1 MKNNPQHH
9 ISTNALILN
18 MRSQIATSSLKNKME
33 DIIIIENK
41 IYEVRGQKVM
51 LDFDLAEM
59 YEIDNK
65 RLKEQVRRNIE
76 RFPSD
81 FMFQLSSD
89 EFENLRFQ
97 IGTSSWGG
105 SRYAPFAFTQEGVA
119 MLSGVL
125 RSPKA
130 IEVNINIMR
139 AFVHM
144 RQYLLSHA
152 PKQELEE
159 LRKRIE
165 YLEEDIS
172 SDRESYEKQF
182 DDLFTA
188 FAKLSAAIQ
197 IKQTPLDRVKIE
209 GFKNK

>member
-1 MKNNPQHH
+1 MND
-9 ISTNALILN
+9 L
-18 MRSQIATSSLKNKME
+18 
-33 DIIIIENK
+33 IIIENK
-41 IYEVRGQKVM
+41 IYEIRGQKVM

-59 YEIDNK
+59 YEIGTK
-65 RLKEQVRRNIE
+65 VLKQSVRRNIE
-76 RFPSD
+76 RFPED
-81 FMFQLSSD
+81 FMFRLTKEECNYLINSIRSQNVTLD
-89 EFENLRFQ
+89 IDWF
-97 IGTSSWGG
+97 
-105 SRYAPFAFTQEGVA
+105 RYPPFAFTQEGVA

>member
-1 MKNNPQHH
+1 MNE
-9 ISTNALILN
+9 LV
-18 MRSQIATSSLKNKME
+18 
-33 DIIIIENK
+33 IIENK
-41 IYEVRGQKVM
+41 IYEIRGQKVM

-59 YEIDNK
+59 YEIETKNLK
-65 RLKEQVRRNIE
+65 RTVKRNIN
-76 RFPSD
+76 RFPAD
-81 FMFQLSSD
+81 FMFQLTKT
-89 EFENLRFQ
+89 EANLLINIRCQ
-97 IGTSSWGG
+97 NGTLEINWF
-105 SRYAPFAFTQEGVA
+105 RYQPYAFTEQGVA
-119 MLSGVL
+119 MLSGL
-125 RSPKA
+125 LNSEKA

-209 GFKNK
+209 GFKTNNKEKSNE

>member
-1 MKNNPQHH
+1 MN
-9 ISTNALILN
+9 
-18 MRSQIATSSLKNKME
+18 
-33 DIIIIENK
+33 DIVIIENK
-41 IYEVRGQKVM
+41 IYEIRGQKVM

-59 YEIDNK
+59 YEVTTGNFNK
-65 RLKEQVRRNIE
+65 AIKRNIE
-76 RFPSD
+76 RFPAR
-81 FMFQLSSD
+81 FMFQLNKD
-89 EFENLRFQ
+89 EFNLIFQ
-97 IGTSSWGG
+97 NGISSWGG
-105 SRYAPFAFTQEGVA
+105 TRKMPYAFTEQGVA

-125 RSPKA
+125 KSPRA
-130 IEVNINIMR
+130 IEVSINIMD

-152 PKQELEE
+152 PQHELEE
-159 LRKRIE
+159 LRKRME

-172 SDRESYEKQF
+172 SDRDSYEKQF
-182 DDLFTA
+182 DELFSA

>member
-1 MKNNPQHH
+1 MNE
-9 ISTNALILN
+9 LV
-18 MRSQIATSSLKNKME
+18 
-33 DIIIIENK
+33 IIENK
-41 IYEVRGQKVM
+41 IYEIRGQKVM

-59 YEIDNK
+59 YEIETKNLK
-65 RLKEQVRRNIE
+65 RTVKRNIN
-76 RFPSD
+76 RFPAD
-81 FMFQLSSD
+81 FMFQLTKT
-89 EFENLRFQ
+89 EANLLINNIRCQ
-97 IGTSSWGG
+97 NGTLEINWF
-105 SRYAPFAFTQEGVA
+105 RYQPYAFTEQGVA
-119 MLSGVL
+119 MLSGL
-125 RSPKA
+125 LNSEKA
-130 IEVNINIMR
+130 IEVNINI
-139 AFVHM
+139 
-144 RQYLLSHA
+144 SHA

-209 GFKNK
+209 GFKTNNKEKSNE

>member
-1 MKNNPQHH
+1 MQ
-9 ISTNALILN
+9 LIQ
-18 MRSQIATSSLKNKME
+18 S
-33 DIIIIENK
+33 K
-41 IYEVRGQKVM
+41 IYEIRGQKVM
-51 LDFDLAEM
+51 LDRDLAEL
-59 YEIDNK
+59 YNVTTSNLNK
-65 RLKEQVRRNIE
+65 AVKRNIR
-76 RFPSD
+76 RFPDD
-81 FMFQLSSD
+81 FMFQLTKAEFD
-89 EFENLRFQ
+89 ELKTNLIFQ
-97 IGTSSWGG
+97 NGISSWGG
-105 SRYAPFAFTQEGVA
+105 TRKMPYAFTEQGVA

-125 RSPKA
+125 KSPRA
-130 IEVNINIMR
+130 IEVSINIMD

-144 RQYLLSHA
+144 RQSLLSHA

-197 IKQTPLDRVKIE
+197 IKQTPLDRAKIE
-209 GFKNK
+209 GIKNK

>member
-1 MKNNPQHH
+1 MN
-9 ISTNALILN
+9 
-18 MRSQIATSSLKNKME
+18 
-33 DIIIIENK
+33 DIVIIENK
-41 IYEVRGQKVM
+41 IYEIRGQKVM

-59 YEIDNK
+59 YEVTTGNFNK
-65 RLKEQVRRNIE
+65 AIKRNIE
-76 RFPSD
+76 RFPAR
-81 FMFQLSSD
+81 FMFQLNKD
-89 EFENLRFQ
+89 EFNLIFQ
-97 IGTSSWGG
+97 NGISSWGG
-105 SRYAPFAFTQEGVA
+105 TRKMPYAFTEQGVA

-125 RSPKA
+125 KSPRA
-130 IEVNINIMR
+130 IEVSINIMD

-144 RQYLLSHA
+144 SQYLLSHA

>member
-1 MKNNPQHH
+1 
-9 ISTNALILN
+9 
-18 MRSQIATSSLKNKME
+18 ME

-41 IYEVRGQKVM
+41 IHEVRGQKVM

-59 YEIDNK
+59 YEIETK
-65 RLKEQVRRNIE
+65 VLKQSVRRNIE
-76 RFPSD
+76 RFPDD
-81 FMFQLSSD
+81 FMFRLTNEECNCLINSIRSQNVTLD
-89 EFENLRFQ
+89 INWF
-97 IGTSSWGG
+97 
-105 SRYAPFAFTQEGVA
+105 RYAPFAFTQEGVA

-159 LRKRIE
+159 LKKRIE
-165 YLEEDIS
+165 YLEEDVS

-197 IKQTPLDRVKIE
+197 VKTTPLDRVKIK

>member
-1 MKNNPQHH
+1 MN
-9 ISTNALILN
+9 
-18 MRSQIATSSLKNKME
+18 
-33 DIIIIENK
+33 DIVIIENK
-41 IYEVRGQKVM
+41 IYEIRGQKVM

-59 YEIDNK
+59 YEVTTGNFNK
-65 RLKEQVRRNIE
+65 AIKRNIE
-76 RFPSD
+76 RFPAR
-81 FMFQLSSD
+81 FMFQLNKD
-89 EFENLRFQ
+89 EFNLIFQ
-97 IGTSSWGG
+97 NGISSWGG
-105 SRYAPFAFTQEGVA
+105 TRKMPYAFTEQGVA

-125 RSPKA
+125 KSPRA
-130 IEVNINIMR
+130 IEVSINIMD

-152 PKQELEE
+152 PQQELEE

>member
-1 MKNNPQHH
+1 MDD
-9 ISTNALILN
+9 L
-18 MRSQIATSSLKNKME
+18 
-33 DIIIIENK
+33 IIIDNK
-41 IYEVRGQKVM
+41 IYEIRGQKVM
-51 LDFDLAEM
+51 LDFDLAKM
-59 YEIDNK
+59 YEVETK
-65 RLKEQVRRNIE
+65 YLKQMVRRNAE
-76 RFPSD
+76 RFPED
-81 FMFQLSSD
+81 FMFRLTNEECNYLINSIRSQNVTLD
-89 EFENLRFQ
+89 LDWF
-97 IGTSSWGG
+97 
-105 SRYAPFAFTQEGVA
+105 RYPPFAFTQEGVA

>member
-1 MKNNPQHH
+1 MN
-9 ISTNALILN
+9 
-18 MRSQIATSSLKNKME
+18 
-33 DIIIIENK
+33 DIVIIENK
-41 IYEVRGQKVM
+41 IYEIRGQKVM

-59 YEIDNK
+59 YGIETRVLN
-65 RLKEQVRRNIE
+65 QSVRRNIE

-81 FMFQLSSD
+81 FMFQLNNEEANSLKIS
-89 EFENLRFQ
+89 LTSQ
-97 IGTSSWGG
+97 IVISNKGG
-105 SRYAPFAFTQEGVA
+105 NRYAPFAFTEQGVA

-125 RSPKA
+125 RSPRA
-130 IEVNINIMR
+130 VEVNINIMR

-165 YLEEDIS
+165 YLEEDVS

-182 DDLFTA
+182 DELFSA
-188 FAKLSAAIQ
+188 FAKLSSAIQ
-197 IKQTPLDRVKIE
+197 IKTTPLDRVKIE
-209 GFKNK
+209 GFKNKK